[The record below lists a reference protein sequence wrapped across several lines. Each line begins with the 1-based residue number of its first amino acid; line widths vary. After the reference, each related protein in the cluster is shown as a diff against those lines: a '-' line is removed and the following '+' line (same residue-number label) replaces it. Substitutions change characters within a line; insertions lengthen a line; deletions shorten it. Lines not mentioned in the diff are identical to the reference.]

1 MRACGV
7 DQPRAGTISLPIRM
21 PREVTIIQRSQT
33 ASLAT
38 VDSQSARIDQLTP
51 LRSRAL
57 VDDVYDLLL
66 DKLTSGELAPDTAL
80 GIDPLAR
87 QLRIS
92 PTPIREAL
100 ARLEHTGLVH
110 RAANRGYRVAPPLSL
125 EQMLEL
131 LDARLVLEDGAIER
145 AMRHAEDLLPDLD
158 AAYEEHARAARALE
172 GSGALH
178 DQHRIHEYYAADW
191 AFHQTILDHSH
202 NRYISRAVNSLSF
215 SFHRMR
221 QTNAM
226 GTTDA
231 PVALAEH
238 AAILNAVR
246 TLDAAAAREA
256 LDVHLASLT
265 KRATDAAGNPT
276 D

>member
-1 MRACGV
+1 M
-7 DQPRAGTISLPIRM
+7 
-21 PREVTIIQRSQT
+21 
-33 ASLAT
+33 
-38 VDSQSARIDQLTP
+38 TP

-131 LDARLVLEDGAIER
+131 LDTRLVLEDGAIER

-178 DQHRIHEYYAADW
+178 APPRIHEYSAADW
-191 AFHQTILDHSH
+191 A
-202 NRYISRAVNSLSF
+202 
-215 SFHRMR
+215 
-221 QTNAM
+221 
-226 GTTDA
+226 
-231 PVALAEH
+231 
-238 AAILNAVR
+238 
-246 TLDAAAAREA
+246 
-256 LDVHLASLT
+256 
-265 KRATDAAGNPT
+265 
-276 D
+276 